1 MKKIVLA
8 AFTAAVAASALAV
21 YESNITSNAD
31 NPAIQTIYFIDP
43 APMVYKD
50 TVYLSIMM
58 HFLTSS
64 MKINKR
70 S

>member
-21 YESNITSNAD
+21 YEPNITSNAD
-31 NPAIQTIYFIDP
+31 NPAIQTIYSIDP

>member
-8 AFTAAVAASALAV
+8 VFTAAVAASALAV

-31 NPAIQTIYFIDP
+31 NPAIQTIYSIDP